1 MIGTLTTRK
10 NKHVGYLFESIRIL
24 HNSIVQVTLES
35 ARDGRIDTK
44 TLKRK
49 AALIRKYNRRLNLLK
64 K

>member
-1 MIGTLTTRK
+1 MIGTLITRK

-44 TLKRK
+44 TLQEKSCF
-49 AALIRKYNRRLNLLK
+49 NK
-64 K
+64 KI